1 MVASGENPLRVT
13 SGGSP
18 PTSRPLP
25 WEGMR
30 QGLVEPR
37 QLFANLK
44 KAIVPLRGMKAD
56 EKYNAY

>member
-1 MVASGENPLRVT
+1 
-13 SGGSP
+13 
-18 PTSRPLP
+18 
-25 WEGMR
+25 MR

-56 EKYNAY
+56 EKYNARWPHA